1 MSGIVGI
8 LHFDGA
14 PVDRQLLGRMTGF
27 MAFRGPDA
35 QEIWIDG
42 NAGLGHTLLKTTVE
56 AEHERQPFT
65 LDGRIWIVA
74 DARVDARREL
84 IAKLK
89 SKGHESLSL
98 GSKDDATDAELILRS
113 YLAWDEACVEHLLGD
128 FAFAIWDGPKQ
139 RLFCARDHL
148 GVKPFFYANLGQK
161 VIFSSALDCIRQHP
175 AVSDQ
180 LNDLAI
186 ADFLLFDL
194 NQDKATTSFA
204 DIQRVPPAHT
214 ATWSSGGLQLRRY
227 WTLPIDEP
235 LYFRKADDYVDC
247 FKELL
252 DQAVDDRLRTKKV
265 GVMMSGGLDSPSLAA
280 TASRILRARSADCE
294 VLASTTVIDGF
305 DRNERYYAGLVAE
318 RLGIPIRFHE
328 LSGKIYDSAWA
339 EAGVHTPEPVA
350 NPLNLVSDREQY
362 QAMAGYSRVW
372 FYGEGPDNA
381 LRHEWRPCLTYLAGR
396 RHFGRLAKTAVE
408 LVVRSRRVPF
418 LRRLVRPLQAR
429 WSGQSERSPF
439 PDWLDRDFASRLR
452 LNDRWEDIERLS
464 SAPCPHPLR
473 PQAYRSFESP
483 LWEHLFSQFHAE
495 AIGAPAEFRHPFVDL
510 RLLRY
515 MLAVPAIPWARDKYL
530 LRRAMRGI
538 LPDPV
543 LRRPKSPLSG
553 DPRWEAALRCGLAPL
568 LPARGLERYVDPTRM
583 PHQVN
588 QDMMTFWADIRPRTL
603 NYWLRNLQSKPD
615 RFKATTAQDR
625 YLVEHTRGGRKEQL
639 KTSAGA
645 EVA

>member
-8 LHFDGA
+8 VHFDGV
-14 PVDRQLLGRMTGF
+14 PVDRQVLCRLTAF

-42 NAGLGHTLLKTTVE
+42 HAGLGHASLKTTE
-56 AEHERQPFT
+56 ESEHEGQPFT

-74 DARVDARREL
+74 DARVDARSEL

-89 SKGHESLSL
+89 TKGHENLSP
-98 GSKDDATDAELILRS
+98 DTTDVELILRA
-113 YLAWDEACVEHLLGD
+113 YLVWDEDCVEHLLGD
-128 FAFAIWDGPKQ
+128 FAFAIWDGPQQ

-148 GVKPFFYANLGQK
+148 GVKPFFYARIGQRL
-161 VIFSSALDCIRQHP
+161 IFSSSLDCVRQHP
-175 AVSDQ
+175 GVSDR

-204 DIQRVPPAHT
+204 DIQRIPPAHT
-214 ATWSSGGLQLRRY
+214 TKWSAAGLQLRRY
-227 WTLPIDEP
+227 WTLPVDEP
-235 LYFRKADDYVDC
+235 VFFRKAGDYVDR

-252 DQAVDDRLRTKKV
+252 DQAVNDRLRTKKV
-265 GVMMSGGLDSPSLAA
+265 GVMMSGGLDSPTLAA
-280 TASRILRARSADCE
+280 TACRILRGRSAGCE

-318 RLGIPIRFHE
+318 RLGIPIHFRD
-328 LSGKIYDSAWA
+328 LSGKIFDPAWA

-362 QAMAGYSRVW
+362 HAMAGYSRIW

-381 LRHEWRPCLTYLAGR
+381 LRPEWRPYLAYLVQQ
-396 RHFGRLAKTAVE
+396 RHLGRLAKTAIE
-408 LVVRSRRVPF
+408 LVVGSRRIPF
-418 LRRLVRPLQAR
+418 LRRLVRPLKSW
-429 WSGQSERSPF
+429 WSGQLEQAPF
-439 PDWLDRDFASRLR
+439 PEWLDQGFASLPRLR
-452 LNDRWEDIERLS
+452 ERRDDIERS
-464 SAPCPHPLR
+464 WAAPCPHLLR

-483 LWEHLFSQFHAE
+483 LWEHLFSQFDLE
-495 AIGAPAEFRHPFVDL
+495 AIGASAEFRHPFVDL

-530 LRRAMRGI
+530 MRRAMHGI

-553 DPRWEAALRCGLAPL
+553 DPRREGAVRCGMRALQPT
-568 LPARGLERYVDPTRM
+568 ARLHEYVDPIRV
-583 PHQVN
+583 PNQAG
-588 QDMMTFWADIRPRTL
+588 QDMMNFWADLRPRTL
-603 NYWLRNLQSKPD
+603 NYWLRNVQIKAHDLATERAQSKCFSGPD
-615 RFKATTAQDR
+615 RRSGKERLKAA
-625 YLVEHTRGGRKEQL
+625 
-639 KTSAGA
+639 S
-645 EVA
+645 

>member
-8 LHFDGA
+8 VHFDGV
-14 PVDRQLLGRMTGF
+14 PVDRQVLGRLTAF
-27 MAFRGPDA
+27 MAFRGPDS

-42 NAGLGHTLLKTTVE
+42 HAGLGHASLKTTE
-56 AEHERQPFT
+56 ESEHERQPFT

-89 SKGHESLSL
+89 TKGHENLSPN
-98 GSKDDATDAELILRS
+98 ATDAELILLA
-113 YLAWDEACVEHLLGD
+113 YLVWGEDCVEHLLGD
-128 FAFAIWDGPKQ
+128 FAFGIWDGPQQ
-139 RLFCARDHL
+139 RLFCVRDHL
-148 GVKPFFYANLGQK
+148 GVKPFFYAHLGQK
-161 VIFSSALDCIRQHP
+161 LVFSSSLDCIRQHP
-175 AVSDQ
+175 AVSDR

-194 NQDKATTSFA
+194 NQDLATTSFA

-214 ATWSSGGLQLRRY
+214 ATWSSSGLQLLRY

-235 LYFRKADDYVDC
+235 LYFRNTDDYVDR

-252 DQAVDDRLRTKKV
+252 DQAVNDRLRTKKV
-265 GVMMSGGLDSPSLAA
+265 GVMMSGGLDSPTLAA
-280 TASRILRARSADCE
+280 TAWRILRGRSADCE
-294 VLASTTVIDGF
+294 VLASTTLIDGF

-318 RLGIPIRFHE
+318 RLGIPIHVRD
-328 LSGKIYDSAWA
+328 LSGKIFDPAWT

-381 LRHEWRPCLTYLAGR
+381 LRPEWRQCFAYLMGR

-408 LVVRSRRVPF
+408 LVVRSRRIPF

-439 PDWLDRDFASRLR
+439 PEWLNQDFASQLHLR
-452 LNDRWEDIERLS
+452 ERWELVER
-464 SAPCPHPLR
+464 SAPPCPHPFR
-473 PQAYRSFESP
+473 PEAYRSFESP
-483 LWEHLFSQFHAE
+483 RWELLFSQSDAE
-495 AIGAPAEFRHPFVDL
+495 AIGAAAEFRHPFVDL

-543 LRRPKSPLSG
+543 LMRPKSPLSG
-553 DPRWEAALRCGLAPL
+553 DPQWEAALSCGLAPL
-568 LPARGLERYVDPTRM
+568 LPACGLEKYVDPIRTPR
-583 PHQVN
+583 QVN
-588 QDMMTFWADIRPRTL
+588 QDMMTFWADLRPQFL
-603 NYWLRNLQSKPD
+603 NYWLRNLQSKAHDLEYSKPQI
-615 RFKATTAQDR
+615 KQCAEGELGQ
-625 YLVEHTRGGRKEQL
+625 YGKQIL
-639 KTSAGA
+639 KGVS
-645 EVA
+645 